1 MACFYSISQAKRSEI
16 NSELSKRDGLPI
28 FIGKEFGK
36 YLLTEFRD
44 AKKKLKKYTYEN
56 SISKCNFADKI
67 GKFVFFQSQE
77 E

>member
-1 MACFYSISQAKRSEI
+1 MTLQNPQYKNYSYQVFGQNYSYSNNLIP
-16 NSELSKRDGLPI
+16 ELSKTLI
-28 FIGKEFGK
+28 EFDPS
-36 YLLTEFRD
+36 Y
-44 AKKKLKKYTYEN
+44 YIEN